1 MRRAGRRVLFLERG
15 GQFRIWKPDIKRTVL
30 AAKLDVFRN
39 YNGSKAGGW
48 EDGLLGIQLA
58 PGFVTNHW
66 IYLYYS
72 PKDVSENR
80 LFALRFE

>member
-1 MRRAGRRVLFLERG
+1 MELCVAPDGRVLFLERG
-15 GQFRIWKPDIKRTVL
+15 GQFRIWKPDIKQPCWPRSSMFFATTM
-30 AAKLDVFRN
+30 DQ
-39 YNGSKAGGW
+39 SW
-48 EDGLLGIQLA
+48 WMEDGLLGIQLA

-80 LFALRFE
+80 LSRFV